1 MITTVRLVKIYLQ
14 FRRNTMTN
22 NKLSSHLNAEKMKR
36 LFLIIWLFLG
46 FAEVSLAQWPKNLQI
61 IQGELSGKDTIPHVD
76 LPEVGVFPPRVFK
89 NKSEEQ
95 QYWRLV
101 MRVKK
106 VLPYAKEAAIL
117 LQKYEHEVSPDAR
130 NRDRRAYIRKAEDE
144 LMKKYGPTF
153 KKMSINDGR
162 VLIKLIDRETHKAS
176 FDIIQEVKGG
186 FSAVFW
192 QGVARIFGNNLK
204 TKYDPYGEDRQIEI
218 IIHYIEMGI
227 I

>member
-1 MITTVRLVKIYLQ
+1 MQ
-14 FRRNTMTN
+14 WNTIPAY
-22 NKLSSHLNAEKMKR
+22 KLSSQKKAEQMKR
-36 LFLIIWLFLG
+36 LFSAILIGMCLAQG
-46 FAEVSLAQWPKNLQI
+46 ASAQWPKNLQI
-61 IQGELSGKDTIPHVD
+61 LPGELDGKDTVPHVD
-76 LPEVGVFPPRVFK
+76 LPEVSVFPPRVFK
-89 NKSEEQ
+89 SKAEEQ

-117 LQKYEHEVSPDAR
+117 LKKYEHEVPPAAR
-130 NRDRRAYIRKAEDE
+130 NRDRRVYVRRAEDE
-144 LMKKYGPTF
+144 LIKKYGPAF
-153 KKMSINDGR
+153 KKMSINDGK

-186 FSAVFW
+186 FSAAFW

-204 TKYDPYGEDRQIEI
+204 TRYDPYGEDRQIEI
-218 IIHYIEMGI
+218 IIQYIEMGI

>member
-1 MITTVRLVKIYLQ
+1 
-14 FRRNTMTN
+14 
-22 NKLSSHLNAEKMKR
+22 MKR
-36 LFLIIWLFLG
+36 LLVILLGMIGLIT
-46 FAEVSLAQWPKNLQI
+46 AANAQWPAKLQI
-61 IQGELSGKDTIPHVD
+61 IQGELSGRDTIPHVD

-106 VLPYAKEAAIL
+106 VLPYAKEAAAL
-117 LQKYEHEVSPDAR
+117 YKKYEREVPADSR
-130 NRDRRAYIRKAEDE
+130 NRDRRIYVRKAEDE
-144 LMKKYGPTF
+144 LMRKYGPAM
-153 KKMSINDGR
+153 KKMSINDGKI
-162 VLIKLIDRETHKAS
+162 LIKLIDRETQHAS
-176 FDIIQEVKGG
+176 YEIIQEVKG
-186 FSAVFW
+186 SVPAIFW
-192 QGVARIFGNNLK
+192 QGVARVFGNNLK